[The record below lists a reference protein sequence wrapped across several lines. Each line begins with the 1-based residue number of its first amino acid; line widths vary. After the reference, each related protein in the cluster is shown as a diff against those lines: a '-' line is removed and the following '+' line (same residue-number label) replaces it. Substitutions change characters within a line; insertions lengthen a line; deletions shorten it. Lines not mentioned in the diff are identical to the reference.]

1 MGITS
6 TTSRAIVQESA
17 APEFRGRVMSV
28 LNLGFL
34 GAAPFAALMLGSVV
48 EWVGPVHALLP
59 GVVASVVIFAYGA
72 LATPIWAHESPQ
84 G

>member
-1 MGITS
+1 
-6 TTSRAIVQESA
+6 
-17 APEFRGRVMSV
+17 
-28 LNLGFL
+28 
-34 GAAPFAALMLGSVV
+34 MLGSVV